1 MMFINKIRI
10 ISYNITVLNRVGDFL
25 NAEMKQNKI
34 NFKMLFLF
42 ILMALIAGGIGA
54 LLGGDM
60 KDFNNVQKP
69 VLTPPAITFPIVWT
83 ILYVL
88 MGISSYLICCNKT
101 DQKFIFS
108 ACISYILQLIVN
120 AIWPLIFFRF
130 NLYFIA
136 FLWLILLIILV
147 INMIIKFYKLKPLAA
162 ILQIPYVIWLIFAG
176 YLNLAIYFLNR

>member
-1 MMFINKIRI
+1 MFINKIRI

-25 NAEMKQNKI
+25 NTEMKQNKI

-69 VLTPPAITFPIVWT
+69 VLTPSAITFPIVWT
-83 ILYVL
+83 ILYIL

-130 NLYFIA
+130 KLYFIA

-147 INMIIKFYKLKPLAA
+147 INMIIKFYNLKPLAA

-176 YLNLAIYFLNR
+176 YLNLAIYFLNK